1 MKEIIEKYNNSREKI
16 NSQLENQLR
25 NNTTDLANNPAIP
38 TKDSNGN
45 PINFLEIVAYKR
57 FLEVIE
63 RVKKYTNIQDL
74 SGQQGI
80 YKMQKV
86 LYDSVRKIFNIEKP
100 NIPFLEKLAVD
111 LVVDEMKIPNG
122 AFLYDCKIVPIG
134 SVSKEGFQDI
144 SQFPK
149 TNEIDK
155 VFGKQSAEKDMT
167 PKELFELEKH
177 KRRFINV
184 LIQGSS
190 KKGHYMYLLAQE
202 KLMNINP
209 DLPSLYGKM
218 MSINDLVYWLI
229 PDEVI
234 KSMASDS
241 ENMAGKEEIDDTTD
255 PPTIKTRAV
264 CFPVSIHEII
274 KGIMEVFGTQGL
286 PDEPRMAQM
295 IIDSVDSLSNE
306 TTDLRLG
313 VGIWEI
319 FYNSYPPFVFE
330 DEYKHIQHYMFSR
343 FCALEVEEFFR
354 VSKMILSDETKG
366 KKYMLD
372 LANEIKNDLQEREY
386 NQSFDYDNDMTF
398 AQGGSADEMTMIA
411 RSIEFI
417 TGTAI
422 DRDSIVDKGHKFEF
436 RYKGK
441 SYVTSLDSKL
451 VRDTIYTNRK
461 SLAGRYSDGGKT
473 DEDSFN
479 AEGKSSL
486 VYHEKVGNWL
496 APKGQIY
503 FWLYEGEDS
512 AEKVSNGEYDYV
524 LYPLTTMTMAFQSG
538 YIPPLKRI
546 WTKKF
551 QKDHKGSEHL
561 LGVIKAYLIEED
573 GKKELYIDL
582 MSVNPKNKKEGIMS
596 YMIKRLRERYKLSQD
611 QITFSD
617 LTKEGEKFVAKKK
630 YADGG
635 GVDKKG
641 EVKYGNLIVGNYY
654 YQVTRPDFGIE
665 KIKITEKQNG
675 TYKYTSDRHGFEEY
689 VTKYNGKYSDNEDLY
704 GIFEDKEEAKE
715 MAINLLKEKMSRYSE
730 GGGVEDLDNY
740 IDIDRMN
747 PDKYKI
753 VTDFRTLKSL
763 ANNGFIELHENTGL
777 RYKNYNDKA
786 KSQVTGYVTNVR
798 HDYIKSATSPTFEFK
813 NRNYAIGYIKGLNFL
828 EIYVLEDIS
837 KYARKFDEGGG
848 VEENNYRI
856 SVSENDKYIGEYTN
870 PIATLNEAKII
881 FLELESQYKRPQYLI
896 SVSKRPTSTSGLEK
910 INVDEWYEFAEQFAK
925 GGNVEY
931 KVNGLSKQDYIDA
944 YNDRIDEVFKEAE
957 ETGEY
962 NMDAFDSWQYI
973 EEGSGFTAN
982 EIVGWYLS
990 EYPNFLEVWYD
1001 NLDTQQLT
1009 SLDVKVTDILSEFY
1023 FEKPIKFKVNLQT
1036 GGDFALDMIDEMEKI
1051 KLLSNKFDFDEVR
1064 GNIDYEDI
1072 DNNTNLT
1079 FYKNGNEVMSL
1090 VGYMEDDQLKSTI
1103 ELGDNTVELNY
1114 HPFGSLGGLSL
1125 VQLKENIDLA
1135 YKELNTFSA
1144 VISVDGYEEYAE
1156 DVEGFENA
1164 KKVLGNI
1171 KNNTRFQLLK
1181 GSSVGIGKR
1190 VDSSRVIEEFAKGGN
1205 VPNEDKMFQLPLEMV
1220 VYVPSTQDVDKVI
1233 SVDEMDKRVDEV
1245 KQYLASKFGG
1255 YSATDKLGGYV
1266 DSTGKLVNE
1275 DVVQVTAFST
1285 KEAYQQHKKELIK
1298 QLSVWGK
1305 KWGQEAIGFEFE
1317 GDLMYVPQDV
1327 YAKGGEIKDI
1337 KDLNKYL
1344 VYKYAGFN
1352 YHYLI
1357 GDLKFEINE
1366 FNDQKGW
1373 ALNTYEKYRNEWHL
1387 VDSYGYEGF
1396 TLRECKQMIL
1406 QELENR
1412 NLI

>member
-1 MKEIIEKYNNSREKI
+1 MKDIIEKYNNSREKI

-63 RVKKYTNIQDL
+63 RVKRYSNIQDL

-80 YKMQKV
+80 YQMQKV
-86 LYDSVRKIFNIEKP
+86 LYDAVMKIFSIEKP

-641 EVKYGNLIVGNYY
+641 EVKYGNLIIGNYY

-665 KIKITEKQNG
+665 KIKITEKKNG

-730 GGGVEDLDNY
+730 GGGVEDVSWEITFFDRYNMESFVIDVQGDFDNEEDAINQVVKDYDIYIDENNYGQMYWNGNPIDVSDAKRVTEYRKFAGGGGVEDLDNY

-881 FLELESQYKRPQYLI
+881 FVELESKYKRPQYLI

-910 INVDEWYEFAEQFAK
+910 INVDKWYEFAERFAK
-925 GGNVEY
+925 GG
-931 KVNGLSKQDYIDA
+931 S
-944 YNDRIDEVFKEAE
+944 
-957 ETGEY
+957 
-962 NMDAFDSWQYI
+962 
-973 EEGSGFTAN
+973 
-982 EIVGWYLS
+982 
-990 EYPNFLEVWYD
+990 
-1001 NLDTQQLT
+1001 
-1009 SLDVKVTDILSEFY
+1009 
-1023 FEKPIKFKVNLQT
+1023 
-1036 GGDFALDMIDEMEKI
+1036 
-1051 KLLSNKFDFDEVR
+1051 
-1064 GNIDYEDI
+1064 
-1072 DNNTNLT
+1072 
-1079 FYKNGNEVMSL
+1079 
-1090 VGYMEDDQLKSTI
+1090 
-1103 ELGDNTVELNY
+1103 
-1114 HPFGSLGGLSL
+1114 
-1125 VQLKENIDLA
+1125 
-1135 YKELNTFSA
+1135 
-1144 VISVDGYEEYAE
+1144 
-1156 DVEGFENA
+1156 
-1164 KKVLGNI
+1164 
-1171 KNNTRFQLLK
+1171 
-1181 GSSVGIGKR
+1181 
-1190 VDSSRVIEEFAKGGN
+1190 

-1285 KEAYQQHKKELIK
+1285 KKAYQQHKNELIK